1 MQRQTRW
8 GSCTVDGGG
17 AGGVN
22 GVAVA
27 EAQTAAAVGG
37 AVVVAEVVVAGV
49 GRKSGGVETAQVRW
63 RWWLATTGGGA
74 AVAAVAGCG
83 RHKAHA
89 QVRPGAGGGHTH
101 GQARDRYSRGG
112 APAMREQFYVLLRT
126 GRTPNRTTTNGHQ
139 PLP

>member
-49 GRKSGGVETAQVRW
+49 GWKRR
-63 RWWLATTGGGA
+63 R
-74 AVAAVAGCG
+74 
-83 RHKAHA
+83 
-89 QVRPGAGGGHTH
+89 
-101 GQARDRYSRGG
+101 
-112 APAMREQFYVLLRT
+112 
-126 GRTPNRTTTNGHQ
+126 
-139 PLP
+139 

>member
-1 MQRQTRW
+1 MDKSVNKNHKIKNRRPGMQRQTRW

-49 GRKSGGVETAQVRW
+49 GW
-63 RWWLATTGGGA
+63 R
-74 AVAAVAGCG
+74 
-83 RHKAHA
+83 R
-89 QVRPGAGGGHTH
+89 R
-101 GQARDRYSRGG
+101 R
-112 APAMREQFYVLLRT
+112 
-126 GRTPNRTTTNGHQ
+126 
-139 PLP
+139 